1 MCEKYTHTHTRTQD
15 SKPVSLLQK
24 NNKSTHY
31 SHQISCFFSYRF
43 QDKLIPNPA
52 WKDYSANTNYA
63 FDTTDATVDDKQK
76 RGTSRSSQ
84 QTLPLAHVPLKSQYY
99 ESSRHHAAAAPAP
112 QYDVGHSNGN
122 RYANGNGNDYYQSR
136 EPMARSTYAERTY
149 SLPRQA
155 PQQQHQRQ
163 SQPAYSDAYYTQD
176 RRNRT
181 GRSGHNSSNS
191 HHYDDAG
198 VAQANFDKP
207 DFYFMPS
214 QRKYSGE
221 VVRVYVDYNKD
232 AKK

>member
-1 MCEKYTHTHTRTQD
+1 M
-15 SKPVSLLQK
+15 
-24 NNKSTHY
+24 
-31 SHQISCFFSYRF
+31 
-43 QDKLIPNPA
+43 IPNPA

-63 FDTTDATVDDKQK
+63 FDTTDAAVDDKQK

-99 ESSRHHAAAAPAP
+99 ENSRHHAAAAA
-112 QYDVGHSNGN
+112 QYDAGHLNGN

-136 EPMARSTYAERTY
+136 EPTARSTYADRTY

-155 PQQQHQRQ
+155 AQQQHTRH

-176 RRNRT
+176 RRNRN
-181 GRSGHNSSNS
+181 GRSGHSSSNS
-191 HHYDDAG
+191 HHYEDAG
-198 VAQANFDKP
+198 IAQANFDKP

-232 AKK
+232 KK